1 MAQGAQRA
9 EAHTLKAHARPRWS
23 APGAG
28 GEVAVQKVDKIEFH
42 SLVSGP
48 RMRGLTPAPAPRGV
62 VEAGE
67 DINKKAEEFIKQRK
81 QWFHRP

>member
-1 MAQGAQRA
+1 MV
-9 EAHTLKAHARPRWS
+9 RWGKNP
-23 APGAG
+23 APAAGAG